1 MGDAIGQILPIAIG
15 IALSPIPIVAV
26 VLMLATPRARVNGPA
41 FVAAWIVGLA
51 AVGIIVLALVGDDA
65 TTDSGTPARWASGL
79 KLVLGLLL
87 LAFGVRAWLERPRGA
102 EAGELPGWMRALD
115 TFTPP
120 KAAGAGLLLSAA
132 NPKNLVLAVAGAAT
146 IAQADLSVGQEAG
159 ALAIFVAI
167 GTLGVAAPLVLYFAL
182 GDRSRAILDELKD
195 WMARNNA
202 TIMAVLALIIGL
214 KLIGDAISG
223 FSS

>member
-15 IALSPIPIVAV
+15 IALSPLPIVAV
-26 VLMLATPRARVNGPA
+26 VLMLATPRARTNGPA

-51 AVGIIVLALVGDDA
+51 VVGIVVLALVGDDA
-65 TTDSGTPARWASGL
+65 TSDSGAPARWVSGL

-87 LAFGVRAWLERPRGA
+87 LAFAVREWLERPRGNTA
-102 EAGELPGWMRALD
+102 AELPMWMRALD

-132 NPKNLVLAVAGAAT
+132 NPKNLVLAVAGAAA
-146 IAQADLSVGQEAG
+146 IAQADLPVGQEAG

-167 GTLGVAAPLVLYFAL
+167 GTLGVAAPLVLYLAL
-182 GDRSRAILDELKD
+182 GDRSRAILDGLKD
-195 WMARNNA
+195 WMARDNA
-202 TIMAVLALIIGL
+202 TIMAVLALIIGV

-223 FSS
+223 FSA

>member
-1 MGDAIGQILPIAIG
+1 MGDAIGQFLPIAIG
-15 IALSPIPIVAV
+15 IALSPLPIVAV
-26 VLMLATPRARVNGPA
+26 VLMLATPRGRTNGPA

-51 AVGIIVLALVGDDA
+51 AVGIIVLALAGDDA
-65 TTDSGTPARWASGL
+65 TSDSGAPADWVSGL
-79 KLVLGLLL
+79 KLALGLLL
-87 LAFGVRAWLERPRGA
+87 LAFAVREWRERPRGGK
-102 EAGELPGWMRALD
+102 AGELPKWMQALD
-115 TFTPP
+115 TFTAP
-120 KAAGAGLLLSAA
+120 KAAGTGLLLSAA
-132 NPKNLVLAVAGAAT
+132 NPKNLVLAVAGAAV

-182 GDRSRAILDELKD
+182 GDRSKAILDELKD

-202 TIMAVLALIIGL
+202 TIMAVLALIIGV

-223 FSS
+223 YAA

>member
-1 MGDAIGQILPIAIG
+1 VGEAVGQILPLAIG
-15 IALSPIPIVAV
+15 IALSPFPIVAV
-26 VLMLATPRARVNGPA
+26 VLMLATPRARTNGPA
-41 FVAAWIVGLA
+41 FVAAWVAGLA
-51 AVGIIVLALVGDDA
+51 AVGIIVLALIGDDA
-65 TTDSGTPARWASGL
+65 TSDSGTPARWVSGL
-79 KLVLGLLL
+79 KLALGLLL
-87 LAFGVRAWLERPRGA
+87 LAFGVRAWLERPRGD
-102 EAGELPGWMRALD
+102 EVGELPSWMRALD
-115 TFTPP
+115 TFTPA

-146 IAQADLSVGQEAG
+146 IAQADIPVGQEAG

-167 GTLGVAAPLVLYFAL
+167 ATIGVATPVVLYFAL
-182 GDRSRAILDELKD
+182 GDRSREMLDAMKD

-202 TIMAVLALIIGL
+202 VIMAVLLLIIGV

>member
-1 MGDAIGQILPIAIG
+1 VGDAIGQILPIAIG

-87 LAFGVRAWLERPRGA
+87 LAFGVRAWLERPRGGK
-102 EAGELPGWMRALD
+102 AGELPRWMRALD

-132 NPKNLVLAVAGAAT
+132 NLVLAVAGAAT
-146 IAQADLSVGQEAG
+146 IAQADISVGQEAG